1 MKVHVEQA
9 TNLRLSHSE
18 LQLYIFGGKVELA
31 TWKQELEYPK
41 EFNIQMEQTIKG
53 VTGQGQQGH
62 GPGQVWVRHVVHC

>member
-1 MKVHVEQA
+1 MFYIQA
-9 TNLRLSHSE
+9 GGSLPSFLSW
-18 LQLYIFGGKVELA
+18 LELA

-62 GPGQVWVRHVVHC
+62 WPGQVWVRHVVHC